1 MKLQLSLLLLVF
13 SIPLVAQVGIN
24 NTDPQ
29 ETLHVNGTVR
39 IETTDQA
46 TVTTDKLF
54 GLDSNG
60 TLREIAV
67 GTNLIL
73 DDNTLYAKSGFDHAF
88 GSVSFVLEDQHN
100 VDLLLDPGEAN
111 FGKSI
116 IRIINTDPDTTIT
129 GISGGYDGQ
138 HIWIYAQAGKV
149 TLSPNDIL
157 SLVGNRIEIN
167 DKLGAKAWGMIEL
180 VYDGTKGKWI
190 VMIHHQ

>member
-29 ETLHVNGTVR
+29 ETLHVTGTVR

-73 DDNTLYAKSGFDHAF
+73 NNNTLYAKSGFDHAF
-88 GSVSFVLEDQHN
+88 GSVSFILRNQNN

-116 IRIINTDPDTTIT
+116 IRIFNSDPDTVIT

-138 HIWIYAQAGKV
+138 HIWIYAQSGRV
-149 TLSPNDIL
+149 TFTDNSLL
-157 SLVGNRIEIN
+157 SLAGNRIERN
-167 DKLGAKAWGMIEL
+167 DKMGAKQWAMIEL
-180 VYDGTKGKWI
+180 VYDGTRAKWI